1 MWEIIFLWKR
11 KKVFMKAEVKT
22 KHEILF
28 SENIREVFL
37 YSDFNAYK

>member
-28 SENIREVFL
+28 SENIGEVFL